1 MCLQNLILRC
11 SAQGDVVISNP
22 DHFLIIL
29 RELIYPSDD
38 RSQARPAIPDLE
50 RSTRWLREKLKIAQR
65 NLPKFEGDFRIQF
78 GNLVERMFPFGKD
91 LPVELARGKKRVTKH
106 TCTAYSINR

>member
-1 MCLQNLILRC
+1 MFTKLILKY

-22 DHFLIIL
+22 DHFLTIL

-50 RSTRWLREKLKIAQR
+50 RSTRWLKEKLKIAQR
-65 NLPKFEGDFRIQF
+65 NLPKFEGDFRVEF
-78 GNLVERMFPFGKD
+78 GNFVERIFPFDKE
-91 LPVELARGKKRVTKH
+91 LPVELARGKSQMTKH
-106 TCTAYSINR
+106 KCTADSMNS

>member
-1 MCLQNLILRC
+1 MCLQKLILRC
-11 SAQGDVVISNP
+11 SAQGDAVISNP
-22 DHFLIIL
+22 DHFLTIL

-65 NLPKFEGDFRIQF
+65 KLPKFEGDFRVQF
-78 GNLVERMFPFGKD
+78 GNFVERIFPFD
-91 LPVELARGKKRVTKH
+91 NQLPVELARGKTHMANYRFTE
-106 TCTAYSINR
+106 YFMNS